1 MRILIAVLKKEKLV
15 AWGDNTI
22 KMLALL
28 TADQCSISSATH
40 GPVTL
45 SKLILEHRAGW
56 YQKLERKVI

>member
-45 SKLILEHRAGW
+45 SKLILEHRAG
-56 YQKLERKVI
+56 